1 MDLRSLIPV
10 VPDFPRAGVGFLDI
24 TAVLHHPQAFD
35 WCVTQL
41 AGFAHARGAT
51 SVVAVES
58 RGFLFGAPVA
68 QRLALPL
75 VVARKPGKLPGA
87 VHAVRYDT
95 EYSTDELQI
104 QHHAPIG
111 AGPWLVDDVLATGG
125 TLLAVADLLEQ
136 HFGARVSGAGVVV
149 SLDFLPGPASLQARA
164 LCLDAV
170 ERYPV
175 SG

>member
-10 VPDFPRAGVGFLDI
+10 VPEFPRPGVGFLDI

-35 WCVTQL
+35 WCVSRL
-41 AGFAHARGAT
+41 ADFARARGAS

-68 QRLALPL
+68 QRLGLPL

-87 VHAVRYDT
+87 VHTIRYDT

-104 QHHAPIG
+104 QQHAPVG
-111 AGPWLVDDVLATGG
+111 ASPWLVDDVLATGG
-125 TLLAVADLLEQ
+125 TLLAVADLLERG
-136 HFGARVSGAGVVV
+136 FGAQPSGAGVVI
-149 SLDFLPGPASLQARA
+149 SLEFLPGSAR
-164 LCLDAV
+164 LRERPLDLDSVDRFA
-170 ERYPV
+170 
-175 SG
+175 

>member
-10 VPDFPRAGVGFLDI
+10 VPDFPRPGVGFLDI
-24 TAVLHHPQAFD
+24 TAVLHHPQAFA
-35 WCVTQL
+35 WCVDRL
-41 AGFAHARGAT
+41 SVFATARGAS

-68 QRLALPL
+68 QRLGLPL

-104 QHHAPIG
+104 QQHAPVG
-111 AGPWLVDDVLATGG
+111 ATPWLVDDVLATGG
-125 TLLAVADLLEQ
+125 TLLAVGDLLEQ
-136 HFGARVSGAGVVV
+136 HFGVRAGGAGVVV
-149 SLDFLPGPASLQARA
+149 SLDFLPGPARLQARP
-164 LCLDAV
+164 LLLDALQ
-170 ERYPV
+170 RY
-175 SG
+175 SA

>member
-10 VPDFPRAGVGFLDI
+10 VPDFPRPGVGFLDI

-35 WCVTQL
+35 WCVTSL
-41 AGFAHARGAT
+41 AGFASARGAS

-68 QRLALPL
+68 QRLGLPL

-87 VHAVRYDT
+87 VHAIRYDT

-104 QHHAPIG
+104 QQHAPVG
-111 AGPWLVDDVLATGG
+111 ASPWLVDDVLATGG
-125 TLLAVADLLEQ
+125 TLLAVADLLER
-136 HFGARVSGAGVVV
+136 HFVAQVGGTGVVV
-149 SLDFLPGPASLQARA
+149 SLEFLPGPTRLQARPLAVDA
-164 LCLDAV
+164 L
-170 ERYPV
+170 ERYA
-175 SG
+175 G